1 LVGGL
6 KYGWNLNADAALVI
20 LVIITFG
27 YGLICLYTS
36 QDFQLLVAKVCTLVF
51 SLLMSAAFIG
61 LMIQLVQSPKGES
74 TTPKPGTVRLRSDWA
89 LVPVRGVDRIGRL

>member
-6 KYGWNLNADAALVI
+6 QYGWSLNPTAALVI

-36 QDFQLLVAKVCTLVF
+36 QDFQLLAAKVGTFVF

-61 LMIQLVQSPKGES
+61 IMIQVVES
-74 TTPKPGTVRLRSDWA
+74 SAGMSKTTPKPGTVR
-89 LVPVRGVDRIGRL
+89 RIL